1 VELPI
6 FVKGLL
12 IGLSIAAPVGPIGIL
27 CIRRT
32 LSEGRLVGLATGMG
46 AASADAIYG
55 LIAGFGLTLIT
66 SMLVGQS
73 QLIRC
78 IGGLFLCYLGI
89 QTLSSRP
96 AEREA
101 QVTGEKLLGAYSS
114 SLFLTLT
121 NPMTILS
128 FIGIFAGLG
137 IASQTDLASSLVLV
151 LGVFLGSAGW
161 WIGITHLIATIRH
174 RLAAQHLRWINIASG
189 LIILTFGV
197 GALLSLLG

>member
-1 VELPI
+1 MELPI

-137 IASQTDLASSLVLV
+137 IASQTDLASCLVLV
-151 LGVFLGSAGW
+151 LGVFLGSRLVGRVEERAARRAVLLLLMGMAVA
-161 WIGITHLIATIRH
+161 IGAR
-174 RLAAQHLRWINIASG
+174 
-189 LIILTFGV
+189 
-197 GALLSLLG
+197 SLLGAAGP